1 MGEIGRDRREYLYDM
16 SYCDI
21 LLIQRGYRRRNILQ
35 YQLQRLQAFGA
46 FFCMSGTT
54 KTPEDFLPL
63 YVDRYIDDDD
73 DMLLPDKEQVARMVA
88 EIEAVNAQ
96 RNVKKMEQK

>member
-1 MGEIGRDRREYLYDM
+1 MGEIGRDRMEYLYDM